1 MAPITPKSVRL
12 EIQDSVATLL
22 TAHGGHLECRGVA
35 GGADLL
41 SDEGEVGS
49 DGSTLNVL
57 LLGGVV
63 RLGAPPARL
72 RFVAPAVAVLA
83 LVASRGIMT
92 LHVTFVTDMVPSRA
106 LLTSLLPGFCSVDR
120 AVLAGGWLGCSLL
133 LTRTARH

>member
-63 RLGAPPARL
+63 RLGAPL
-72 RFVAPAVAVLA
+72 VAPVLA
-83 LVASRGIMT
+83 LVASHGIMT

-106 LLTSLLPGFCSVDR
+106 LLTSHYCSTLT
-120 AVLAGGWLGCSLL
+120 VLSQS
-133 LTRTARH
+133 